1 MGCLTDPSEMTI
13 RVDEIL
19 FVCTN
24 LIIYGVFAKK
34 CFLRSWLKVEL
45 DPYLIPSCQEKAL
58 RDKDQI
64 A

>member
-1 MGCLTDPSEMTI
+1 MTI